1 MRLLDFWP
9 SNTAFSSWKMSERLG
24 TNKGSKKGLWRH
36 VYSVLL
42 CSIERRSFWRH
53 VTMLTKFVDH
63 NNKELKQR
71 HRWRQRELETSNRF
85 ILAKQ
90 QLCTCITL
98 FCMFLSRRC
107 RAATWNFLILRTR
120 FTQKFPFS
128 FSKLRCGPY
137 GFNPRKFRQHL
148 TN

>member
-1 MRLLDFWP
+1 MRLLDFGRLKLLFPLEKCPRDW
-9 SNTAFSSWKMSERLG
+9 ERI
-24 TNKGSKKGLWRH
+24 KDQRKAYD
-36 VYSVLL
+36 VMYIPYCL
-42 CSIERRSFWRH
+42 CSKERRSFWRH

-63 NNKELKQR
+63 NNKELKTR
-71 HRWRQRELETSNRF
+71 HRRRQRELEKSNRF